1 MESQPQS
8 PFTLEINRILKAPP
22 AAIWKCWTTPDLL
35 MQWFCPR
42 PWRVVKADMDL
53 RVGGQANFL
62 MQGPNG
68 ESFPNIGVYLALEEN
83 RRLVFTDAFRAGWIP
98 SEKPFMVGEV
108 LLSATPDNFTITSRA
123 PITGMRRIWKAIRK
137 GASSPAGTP
146 PPISWRNWRAHYSAA
161 GRAACRDQE
170 FTGEQIST
178 SVPSGHLT

>member
-1 MESQPQS
+1 MESLRQS
-8 PFTLEINRILKAPP
+8 PFTLEINRILKAP
-22 AAIWKCWTTPDLL
+22 ADAIWKCWTTPDLL

-83 RRLVFTDAFRAGWIP
+83 RHLVFTDAFRAGWIP

-108 LLSATPDNFTITSRA
+108 LLSATPENFTHYIA
-123 PITGMRRIWKAIRK
+123 
-137 GASSPAGTP
+137 
-146 PPISWRNWRAHYSAA
+146 RAHHWNAQDMESHQNRGFEPGWNAA
-161 GRAACRDQE
+161 ADQLE
-170 FTGEQIST
+170 ELART
-178 SVPSGHLT
+178 L